1 MNDMAELFARDPR
14 EHSDEDFKKIVAHLR
29 ELRHRFVFE
38 GQSAAPKK
46 LTADQQ
52 KVSGLDL
59 NIKL

>member
-38 GQSAAPKK
+38 GKPAGPAK
-46 LTADQQ
+46 LTSEQQ